1 MAEKL
6 EADVVVVGAGL
17 AGLTAAR
24 DLTAQGYEVVVLE
37 ARDRVGGRTLNR
49 DLGGGKVV
57 EMGGQWIGPT
67 QDRAYAL
74 AEELGLAT
82 FPTYVTGDEIA
93 VIKGRHQRY
102 SGELPRLNPLVMA
115 DFAQTVTRLDRLAQR
130 VPVDQ
135 PWTAPKARLRDAQTF
150 ETWLRRTARTE
161 TARSMVRAYMTTIL
175 AAESSD
181 YSLLQALFY
190 VHSGTNFEVIATIE
204 GGAQQDRIVGGSQL
218 LAVGLADRL
227 GDAVRLRAPVQ
238 QIDHNTSRVTAHA
251 AGVTVAAKRAVVAVP
266 PALASRIVFD
276 PPLPGRR
283 DQLLQ
288 RMPQGTVTKVNVV
301 YDRPFWRD
309 QGLKGMAW
317 GPDHLIT
324 FTLDNSPPDGS
335 PGVLV
340 GFIMGEHSHRLAAE
354 PPDVRRRLVTDCLVD
369 YFGPEAAGAES
380 YLELDWSAEPWTRGC
395 YGAHFTPGGWIEYG
409 PLLREPVGALH
420 WAGTETASVWNG
432 YMDGAIRSGER
443 VAVEVASA
451 LVRGRTAGSAP

>member
-1 MAEKL
+1 MAEER
-6 EADVVVVGAGL
+6 EADVVVIGAGL

-24 DLTAQGYEVVVLE
+24 DLTARGLEVSVLE
-37 ARDRVGGRTLNR
+37 ARDRVGGRTLNQ

-57 EMGGQWIGPT
+57 EMGGQWVGPT

-74 AEELGLAT
+74 AEELGLST
-82 FPTYVTGDEIA
+82 FPTYATGDEMA
-93 VIKGRHQRY
+93 VLNGRHRRY

-115 DFAQTVTRLDRLAQR
+115 DFAQLVMRLERLATR
-130 VPVDQ
+130 VPVEE
-135 PWTAPKARLRDAQTF
+135 PWAAPRARAWDAQTF
-150 ETWLRRTARTE
+150 ETWLRRTAKTS
-161 TARSMVRAYMTTIL
+161 TARSMLSAYMTTIL

-190 VHSGTNFEVIATIE
+190 VHSGTNFETLATIE

-218 LAVGLADRL
+218 LALGLADRL
-227 GDAVRLRAPVQ
+227 GDAVRLGAPVH
-238 QIDHNTSRVTAHA
+238 QIDHDTSRVTVHA
-251 AGVTVAAKRAVVAVP
+251 AGVTVAARRAVVTVP
-266 PALASRIVFD
+266 PALAARIAFD
-276 PPLPGRR
+276 PPLPGPR

-301 YDRPFWRD
+301 YERPFWRD

-324 FTLDNSPPDGS
+324 FTVDNSPPDGS

-340 GFIMGEHSHRLAAE
+340 GFIVGANAHRLSRE
-354 PPDVRRRLVTDCLVD
+354 SPDVRRALVTECLVD
-369 YFGPEAAGAES
+369 FLGPGAAAVES
-380 YLELDWSAEPWTRGC
+380 YLELDWTAEPWTRGC
-395 YGAHFTPGGWIEYG
+395 FGGHFTPGAWIEYG
-409 PLLREPVGALH
+409 PLLRQPVGAVH

-443 VAVEVASA
+443 VAVEVAEVLEQRPSA
-451 LVRGRTAGSAP
+451 LAQ